1 MHVKGE
7 LYLYNYAAKPGV
19 KKQQLWIHKKSELTT
34 LKLEVGELDTDKLK
48 TDPTDL
54 SRLSNV
60 ADNDAVGSDLS
71 DELVKVNT
79 TDSDKQNLEK
89 KD

>member
-7 LYLYNYAAKPGV
+7 LYLYNDAAKLGV
-19 KKQQLWIHKKSELTT
+19 KKQQLRIHKKSELTT
-34 LKLEVGELDTDKLK
+34 LKLEVGELDIDKLK
-48 TDPTDL
+48 TDLTDL

-60 ADNDAVGSDLS
+60 ADNDTVGSDLS

>member
-1 MHVKGE
+1 M
-7 LYLYNYAAKPGV
+7 
-19 KKQQLWIHKKSELTT
+19 HKKSELPT

-60 ADNDAVGSDLS
+60 ADNDTVGSDLS

-89 KD
+89 QD

>member
-1 MHVKGE
+1 MKGE

-19 KKQQLWIHKKSELTT
+19 KKQQLRIHKKSELTT

-60 ADNDAVGSDLS
+60 ADKAVVQKLCLINQSLRSMPLILVDLF
-71 DELVKVNT
+71 
-79 TDSDKQNLEK
+79 
-89 KD
+89 

>member
-1 MHVKGE
+1 MKGE

-19 KKQQLWIHKKSELTT
+19 KKQQLRIHKKSELTT
-34 LKLEVGELDTDKLK
+34 LKLEVGELDIYKLK

-54 SRLSNV
+54 SSLSNV
-60 ADNDAVGSDLS
+60 ADNDTVGSDLS

-79 TDSDKQNLEK
+79 TDSNKQNLEK

>member
-7 LYLYNYAAKPGV
+7 LYLYNYAAKLGV
-19 KKQQLWIHKKSELTT
+19 KKQQLHIHKKSELTT
-34 LKLEVGELDTDKLK
+34 VKLEVGELDIDKLK

-54 SRLSNV
+54 SRLSNA
-60 ADNDAVGSDLS
+60 ADNDTVGSDLS

>member
-7 LYLYNYAAKPGV
+7 LYLYNYAAKLGV
-19 KKQQLWIHKKSELTT
+19 KKQQLRIHKKSELTT
-34 LKLEVGELDTDKLK
+34 LKLEVGELDIDKLK
-48 TDPTDL
+48 TDLTDL

-60 ADNDAVGSDLS
+60 ADNDTVGSDLS